1 MLAKKAMFGMP
12 FLFWPS
18 MLLLLIIL
26 IFYSFVFFGLGA
38 AKSPDVVAKASDYSD
53 SGKLIAL
60 LSFPVD
66 DSGRTVSDVLSS
78 NPKEDKIKLVEK
90 QVRLLLLQFEKPKD
104 KNAFWNFVVSAD
116 SKEII
121 SIRESSIGADRFF
134 EQEIYL
140 PSKDKSLFKVNLF
153 LNCFGC
159 SEEDLS
165 GI

>member
-1 MLAKKAMFGMP
+1 MILEEQFQMYC
-12 FLFWPS
+12 
-18 MLLLLIIL
+18 LLIL
-26 IFYSFVFFGLGA
+26 
-38 AKSPDVVAKASDYSD
+38 
-53 SGKLIAL
+53 
-60 LSFPVD
+60 
-66 DSGRTVSDVLSS
+66 
-78 NPKEDKIKLVEK
+78 DKIKLVEK